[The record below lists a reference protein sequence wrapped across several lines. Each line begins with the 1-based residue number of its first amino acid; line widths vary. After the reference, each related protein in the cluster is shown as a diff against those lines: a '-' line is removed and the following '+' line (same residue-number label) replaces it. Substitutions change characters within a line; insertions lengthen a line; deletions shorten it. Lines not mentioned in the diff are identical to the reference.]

1 MLFFI
6 RLIFIFFLFLLSFCA
21 PFIAYINHIPS
32 NSTNVI
38 DVEKGE
44 SIDRVLSRISNHNFI
59 NKIFIRIFIKNNNI
73 SSIQTGEY
81 LIKDKSIKDII
92 ISMQNGDTVTYEIR
106 INEGIN
112 IYQLEELIN
121 NSFMI
126 NDCSYLQC
134 LDKKY
139 PFYEGTLFPDT
150 YFYKKNTK
158 SSVILSQSRIKLE
171 SFLDNLFTNEY
182 SKSNLTKNEVLIL
195 ASIIEKEAGNDS
207 EKAIISS
214 VFLKRLDLGMKLQA
228 DPTIIYG
235 LFPNFDG
242 DIKKS
247 DILDSNNKFN
257 TYMIKG
263 LPPTPISI
271 SSPSSIEAA
280 ANSSPGEYL
289 FFVADSPSSHY
300 FSKTYDEHKKKVNE
314 LNLK

>member
-1 MLFFI
+1 MLVFI

-32 NSTNVI
+32 NSANVI

-81 LIKDKSIKDII
+81 LIKDKSIKEII

-158 SSVILSQSRIKLE
+158 SSVILSQSRTKLE

-214 VFLKRLDLGMKLQA
+214 VFLKRLDLGIRFLKLIGVKVERYG
-228 DPTIIYG
+228 DNINIYG
-235 LFPNFDG
+235 NPSLELSKNFEMKNFLKDHRIFFLSCITALTLGGKWKIQDKDSINTSFPNFL
-242 DIKKS
+242 KTLKS
-247 DILDSNNKFN
+247 LGAK
-257 TYMIKG
+257 
-263 LPPTPISI
+263 IS
-271 SSPSSIEAA
+271 
-280 ANSSPGEYL
+280 
-289 FFVADSPSSHY
+289 
-300 FSKTYDEHKKKVNE
+300 
-314 LNLK
+314 